1 MSGTFD
7 RSAFTFGPA
16 RRGESKKS
24 RQEIDPEMRE
34 ALREQLLRTSSLE
47 WPRRY
52 SRAPQHAHHSASL
65 KREAGG

>member
-1 MSGTFD
+1 MTNTFD
-7 RSAFTFGPA
+7 KSSFTFSPA

-47 WPRRY
+47 RPRRY
-52 SRAPQHAHHSASL
+52 SRAPQVAHHSASL
-65 KREAGG
+65 RRDD